1 MKKNTLIRSEKPH
14 AVKVEEGSSVAQR
27 KSAKKSAPLPSEDVP
42 DNLQKMA
49 AIPSKKSEPLRI
61 EPTLTPAAGK
71 AKPPSKRSAP
81 SAAKPLKKSPEK
93 APAQSKAQR
102 TPDAPPV
109 WEKDNPIKHR
119 IEALKIRNAELA
131 EQLQRLQP
139 TPPIRGKQS

>member
-27 KSAKKSAPLPSEDVP
+27 KSAKKSSPLPSQDVP
-42 DNLQKMA
+42 NNFQKVPA
-49 AIPSKKSEPLRI
+49 NSSKKSEHVRI
-61 EPTLTPAAGK
+61 EPTLTPPSGK

-93 APAQSKAQR
+93 APAPSKAQR
-102 TPDAPPV
+102 APDAQPV
-109 WEKDNPIKHR
+109 WENDNPIKHR
-119 IEALKIRNAELA
+119 IEALKTRNAELA

-139 TPPIRGKQS
+139 MPPIRGKQS